1 MPILLLAQ
9 GDPAAKDLLRRS
21 IEARYA
27 LSPPA
32 IDNVKMNFTGR
43 VHTKLGPVMTWIPVH
58 IATHFRFPSAFR
70 WDFSVRPVGVPV
82 QRGIES
88 YDGKTY
94 RRLRGKKISE
104 VTDDQAIIN
113 SLQSRLWA
121 MAAVLLSPL
130 SEHFVQLK
138 ANDSHSFDAT
148 NKLSNDTVTMYL
160 RPNYTL
166 EQVAVHCVNPD
177 NGQEQWFSL
186 YLSEEQAP
194 VNDIML
200 PCQIHAFWDDKPY
213 YEVQPVAIEN
223 SSSINDAVFSLTA
236 EV

>member
-1 MPILLLAQ
+1 VPTLLLAQ

-27 LSPPA
+27 LSPQA
-32 IDNVKMNFTGR
+32 IDSVKMAFTGR
-43 VHTKLGPVMTWIPVH
+43 VHAKVGPVTTWVPVK
-58 IATHFRFPSAFR
+58 ITTHFRFPTAIR

-88 YDGKTY
+88 YDGTTY
-94 RRLRGKKISE
+94 RRLRGKKITEVTQDSE
-104 VTDDQAIIN
+104 VVK
-113 SLQSRLWA
+113 SLKSRLWA

-130 SEHFVQLK
+130 SEHYVQLK

-148 NKLSNDTVTMYL
+148 NTQSNDTVTMYL
-160 RPNYTL
+160 RPDHTL
-166 EQVAVHCVNPD
+166 EQVAVYCLNPD

-194 VNDIML
+194 VDEIML
-200 PCQIHAFWDDKPY
+200 LRQIHAFWDDKPY
-213 YEVQPVAIEN
+213 FEVEPTAIEN
-223 SSSINDAVFSLTA
+223 AASISDDVFSLA
-236 EV
+236 VEV

>member
-27 LSPPA
+27 LSPPV
-32 IDNVKMNFTGR
+32 IDNVKISFTGR
-43 VHTKLGPVMTWIPVH
+43 VQAKVGPVITWVPVQ
-58 IATHFRFPSAFR
+58 IATHFRFPSAIR

-88 YDGKTY
+88 YDGRSY

-104 VTDDQAIIN
+104 VTQDLAIIN
-113 SLQSRLWA
+113 SLQRRLWA
-121 MAAVLLSPL
+121 MAAVLLTPL

-166 EQVAVHCVNPD
+166 EQVAVHCLNPD
-177 NGQEQWFSL
+177 NGQQQWFSL
-186 YLSEEQAP
+186 YLSEEQTP
-194 VNDIML
+194 VDDIML

-223 SSSINDAVFSLTA
+223 SSSINDAVFALTA